1 MCIPLAVSFSGTLAT
16 TKAQLNSTSGMPPLG
31 QPSFCLK
38 VTSSLVLF
46 LFTTQDDLTVK
57 RHVCT
62 QPCFS
67 CSLYGSLSVLN
78 AVLPFSLVIPLIT
91 YILATGATLAVA
103 TAPQLHTGWNQLTNA
118 VMKPGVCLK
127 HWFVQHNE
135 LYECG

>member
-16 TKAQLNSTSGMPPLG
+16 TKAQLNSTSVMPPLG

-57 RHVCT
+57 RHV

-118 VMKPGVCLK
+118 VMKPE
-127 HWFVQHNE
+127 HNE